1 MSQRQRHEVC
11 FAVFAD
17 LLRAR
22 LGKERGR
29 VFVIFR
35 NFYHSVHKTFH
46 MESQKKKKKIFEFV
60 NLFTFISQKVRSIF
74 VILYNQNL
82 KTF

>member
-46 MESQKKKKKIFEFV
+46 MESQKRRKKLFRICQLIQVYWRHFRHAIKISK
-60 NLFTFISQKVRSIF
+60 LFNENS
-74 VILYNQNL
+74 
-82 KTF
+82 